1 MADDREES
9 GSGISASELDDLTH
23 AELLMLYQDS
33 TVSVRFARERQWKLV
48 GAALLLFAA
57 IVAIPELVEISTFAA
72 KGLVFAGF
80 LIGPGDPHERGADRG
95 ERQAAD
101 R

>member
-1 MADDREES
+1 MADDRE
-9 GSGISASELDDLTH
+9 GSGGEISASELDDLTH

-57 IVAIPELVEISTFAA
+57 IVAIPELVDISTFAA
-72 KGLVFAGF
+72 NAWRFRLTGRTATAAG
-80 LIGPGDPHERGADRG
+80 PRARCPVRSR
-95 ERQAAD
+95 RS
-101 R
+101 